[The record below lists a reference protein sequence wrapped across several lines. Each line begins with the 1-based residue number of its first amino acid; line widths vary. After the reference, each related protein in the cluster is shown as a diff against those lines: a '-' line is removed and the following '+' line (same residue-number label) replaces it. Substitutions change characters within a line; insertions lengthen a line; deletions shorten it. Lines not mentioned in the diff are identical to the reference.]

1 VVEVE
6 LRVFAQAYLPESHR
20 HSAPGTRQYG
30 AHTEHLAFTPS
41 GNGRNLFRRRCPE
54 ALVWLTM

>member
-20 HSAPGTRQYG
+20 HSALGTRQYG
-30 AHTEHLAFTPS
+30 AHNEHLALTPS
-41 GNGRNLFRRRCPE
+41 GNGRNLFRRRRPE
-54 ALVWLTM
+54 ALV